1 MRLLLTTVLVSFS
14 LTAFGGTVIESREAG
29 GGSSKISIDGNWV
42 RFDRAEGDKS
52 GYLLVN
58 SKAKKFYMIV
68 PAERT
73 IIEFSADK
81 KGKNTAVR
89 KVNAQIEEVGAGPKV
104 VGYATRKYELTA
116 NGEKCG
122 SMLVSK
128 QAAKIGDIEKL
139 LSATGSLDPEAF
151 MPEEMLRGLQGMA
164 DSCDMAEMQL
174 GEQELAKLGLPMKSL
189 DSEGKMKHEVV
200 SIDEKAKLKSELF
213 ELPKDYTRTTVK
225 QMMEGMRKEM
235 EGSMDKLNEMMKE
248 MSPEERAKMKQMM
261 KQFGG
266 N

>member
-29 GGSSKISIDGNWV
+29 GGGSKISIDGDWV
-42 RFDRAEGDKS
+42 RFDRAEGDKN

-58 SKAKKFYMIV
+58 SKAQKFYMIV
-68 PAERT
+68 PVERT

-81 KGKNTAVR
+81 KGKNTTR
-89 KVNAQIEEVGAGPKV
+89 QKVDARIEEVGAGPKV
-104 VGYATRKYELTA
+104 AGYATRKYQLTA
-116 NGEKCG
+116 NGEQCG
-122 SMLVSK
+122 SILVSK
-128 QAAKIGDIEKL
+128 QAAKIRDIEKL
-139 LSATGSLDPEAF
+139 LSALGSLDPEAF

-164 DSCDMAEMQL
+164 DPCDLAEMQL
-174 GEQELAKLGLPMKSL
+174 REHELVKLGLPVRSL
-189 DSEGKMKHEVV
+189 DPEGKMKHEVI

-248 MSPEERAKMKQMM
+248 MSPEERAKVEQMI
-261 KQFGG
+261 KQFGK